1 MNLFTKDA
9 TYYANLIKQDKVT
22 SVELVKRALNN
33 IEALNPMLN
42 AVTHVQKEYAL
53 KRAQVLDENKDKLH
67 TLPPFYGVPTL
78 LKDVGQQQAGFPAT
92 SGSQLLHQ
100 NIAETTDYFVE
111 RIIEAGFIIV
121 GRSNVPEFAFKGISD
136 STYTGHVRTPFDLTR
151 NAGGSSGG
159 AAAALKAGIVP
170 ITMASDGGG
179 SIRLPASFSG
189 LIGLKPSRGRIIVGP
204 NGYRRGHGNAVD
216 FALTRSV
223 RDTWTLLKTLEA
235 DQVEA
240 PFNLPVLSEER
251 LQSIDQP
258 LKIAFSYT
266 SPIGAT
272 VSKTSKDN
280 ITKAVR
286 LLEALGHEL
295 IEVALNTDDEKLL
308 RTYYKVTS
316 IGAAEMFHKIEDS
329 LERRLTMQDMEP
341 MTWVMY
347 KAGEKIPAYE
357 LSSILNFWDQY
368 TVQRE
373 KFMVHYD
380 LALTPIT
387 DGPAP
392 KHEQFGYSTYEQ
404 EMEQA
409 EHLSEQAIEELIM
422 RIYKKGHDY
431 MAYAFSQN
439 IAGQPAISLPLFTT
453 VDGYP
458 IGTHFWSGKGKEY
471 RLLQLAQQLEEAGYL
486 QTDIERLDKSAE
498 NHN

>member
-1 MNLFTKDA
+1 MQLFTQDA
-9 TYYANLIKQDKVT
+9 SYYAEQIKEGKIT
-22 SVELVKRALNN
+22 CVELVKQALKN
-33 IEALNPMLN
+33 IEGLNPKLN
-42 AVTHVQKEYAL
+42 AVISTQEEYAL
-53 KRAQVLDENKDKLH
+53 KQAEHYDQEMKNKEG
-67 TLPPFYGVPTL
+67 LPPFYGVPTL
-78 LKDVGQQQAGFPAT
+78 LKDLGQQQEGFPAT
-92 SGSQLLHQ
+92 SGSKLLKDY
-100 NIAETTDYFVE
+100 IAEQTDYFVE
-111 RIIEAGFIIV
+111 KVIRAGFIII
-121 GRSNVPEFAFKGISD
+121 GRTNVPEFGFKGISD
-136 STYTGHVRTPFDLTR
+136 STYTGLVRTPFDLTR

-170 ITMASDGGG
+170 IAMASDGGG

-204 NGYRRGHGNAVD
+204 SGYRRGHGNAVD

-240 PFNLPVLSEER
+240 PFNLPLLSEDR
-251 LQSIDQP
+251 LQPIDQP

-280 ITKAVR
+280 ITKTVR

-295 IEVALNTDDEKLL
+295 IEISPNTDDEKLL

-329 LERRLTMQDMEP
+329 LGRRLTMQDMEP

-373 KFMVHYD
+373 KFMANYD

-431 MAYAFSQN
+431 MGYAFSQN
-439 IAGQPAISLPLFTT
+439 IAGQPAISLPLFMTS
-453 VDGYP
+453 DGYP
-458 IGTHFWSGKGKEY
+458 IGTHFWAGKGKEY

-486 QTDIERLDKSAE
+486 QTDIERLDKPAE